1 MWAGKYI
8 CLGMEVVACCSVN
21 TFKEFSF
28 EARVCEVL
36 YEANILLLPEI
47 KIIIIQKPIKWIS
60 NKSC

>member
-47 KIIIIQKPIKWIS
+47 KI
-60 NKSC
+60 